1 MYRFKFPKID
11 LVGGPA
17 HAMHLI
23 PPLESLA
30 TVEETV
36 VRDKAVESL
45 KIVASQHS
53 VADLQSHVIPTL
65 NTLVFG
71 DWFTS
76 RTSACA
82 LFSVCYPRVS
92 PAIKA
97 ELRNNFRQ
105 LCQDE
110 TPMVSENG
118 LKKFLRKK
126 LEQKINNK
134 IVIVFRRCVVLP
146 PVNSANSLKLLK
158 WNF

>member
-1 MYRFKFPKID
+1 MVKFMFHFLG

-36 VRDKAVESL
+36 VRDRAVESL
-45 KIVASQHS
+45 KTVAAQHS
-53 VADLQSHVIPTL
+53 VADLEAHVIPTL
-65 NTLVFG
+65 QTLVFG

-92 PAIKA
+92 APIKA

-110 TPMVSENG
+110 TPMVDLHANYENRIQIIEVFL
-118 LKKFLRKK
+118 LKIL
-126 LEQKINNK
+126 
-134 IVIVFRRCVVLP
+134 RCVVQP
-146 PVNSANSLKLLK
+146 PVN
-158 WNF
+158 

>member
-1 MYRFKFPKID
+1 MTTLFYCFSISFYLD

-45 KIVASQHS
+45 KIVAAQHS
-53 VADLQSHVIPTL
+53 VADLTTHVIPTL

-110 TPMVSENG
+110 TPMVI
-118 LKKFLRKK
+118 F
-126 LEQKINNK
+126 I
-134 IVIVFRRCVVLP
+134 
-146 PVNSANSLKLLK
+146 
-158 WNF
+158 